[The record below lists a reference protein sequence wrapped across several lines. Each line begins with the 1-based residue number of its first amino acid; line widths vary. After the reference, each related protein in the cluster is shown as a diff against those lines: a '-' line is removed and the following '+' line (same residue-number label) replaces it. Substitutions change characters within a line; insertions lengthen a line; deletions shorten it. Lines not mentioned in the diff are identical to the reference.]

1 MFYINQIVRVLPDDY
16 DIDLA
21 NYGIVHR
28 KDAGHRVGVTFKLQ
42 CDGGNRW
49 FVKRSRVIESGRS
62 DL

>member
-1 MFYINQIVRVLPDDY
+1 MFYINQIVKILPDDR
-16 DIDLA
+16 DVDFP

-28 KDAGHRVGVTFKLQ
+28 KDDGHRVGVTFKLQ
-42 CDGGNRW
+42 SCDRYRW